1 MPFSREREEVDKVA
15 HGAETWWN
23 VLLEPNTDPATN
35 EKCFPPM
42 QAAVITL
49 RYVPGEEIPLFD
61 RTGDCL
67 LLGRGYGEP

>member
-1 MPFSREREEVDKVA
+1 MPFSCEREEVDKVA

-49 RYVPGEEIPLFD
+49 R
-61 RTGDCL
+61 
-67 LLGRGYGEP
+67 